1 MTSSTVSSVRRKAV
15 WVLFFF
21 ATNILSLAL
30 NPVASSIV
38 RRIGLIKTMVFAHI
52 PASTTQG
59 TNTATEQLNYRYG
72 NADFPLDHEQQ
83 GPSTQA
89 SLPRWC
95 SPAHRPHSSYGNC

>member
-1 MTSSTVSSVRRKAV
+1 MTSLTVSSVRRKAV

-30 NPVASSIV
+30 NLVASSIV
-38 RRIGLIKTMVFAHI
+38 RRIGLIKTMVFHPYPCI
-52 PASTTQG
+52 DHTG

-89 SLPRWC
+89 SLLRWC
-95 SPAHRPHSSYGNC
+95 SPVHRAHSSYGNC